1 MVARPGQNL
10 IRYHGVL
17 AANARDRAAIVP
29 GSPAREVRQETIEDG
44 RLVPPS
50 LPPLPPM
57 PRKNGRYLEWALLML
72 RVFKIDPLR
81 CSCGGRLR
89 LVAMVM
95 DGAGAERY
103 LRGTGLA
110 TEALRARPPPARS
123 TGSIPSAATATP

>member
-1 MVARPGQNL
+1 
-10 IRYHGVL
+10 
-17 AANARDRAAIVP
+17 
-29 GSPAREVRQETIEDG
+29 
-44 RLVPPS
+44 
-50 LPPLPPM
+50 M
-57 PRKNGRYLEWALLML
+57 PRTNGRYLEWALLML

-110 TEALRARPPPARS
+110 TDAHRARPPPS
-123 TGSIPSAATATP
+123 FLPDP